1 MASRV
6 LDGRAQGVGQAREP
20 ADDRRVRLP
29 PPVGPLLFQGL
40 TDGRLQR
47 SQTGGGRP
55 QSRDDRV
62 RGERGRVAGMD
73 ARDDRTHEAVEHGV
87 AHPRPHEGRQ
97 VRRIA
102 GARPDVAQ
110 VGVPS
115 RPLGGGRADEG
126 DDVVGQGVGGDSEDG
141 VADESVQSP
150 SAGRVVG

>member
-1 MASRV
+1 MA
-6 LDGRAQGVGQAREP
+6 ARSP
-20 ADDRRVRLP
+20 GMTVSAA
-29 PPVGPLLFQGL
+29 
-40 TDGRLQR
+40 
-47 SQTGGGRP
+47 SA
-55 QSRDDRV
+55 
-62 RGERGRVAGMD
+62 AGSL
-73 ARDDRTHEAVEHGV
+73 
-87 AHPRPHEGRQ
+87 EGRQ

-150 SAGRVVG
+150 PVGRVVG